1 MIVCAALETK
11 IAGVLILSF
20 RVSTKTIKL
29 FAHGNRIVVWLFT
42 RTNTVSCV
50 RRPWEKKWFA
60 ILNACLPYAPRGN
73 ICLYFGGKW
82 KRGLILEVY
91 TCNTTCNQ
99 HAALFCIECLPNN
112 KLGKVC
118 NRGPVNELIY
128 YFLIVSTFWA
138 QECLTGKPAYPSRRL
153 HFPHFVNL
161 PAQTFIDC
169 HWISA
174 TNTGRVYIH
183 KMQLMV
189 IANGTWS

>member
-20 RVSTKTIKL
+20 RVSTKTIKP

-42 RTNTVSCV
+42 TTNTVSCV

-60 ILNACLPYAPRGN
+60 ILNACLPYAPRGS
-73 ICLYFGGKW
+73 ICLY
-82 KRGLILEVY
+82 
-91 TCNTTCNQ
+91 
-99 HAALFCIECLPNN
+99 N